1 MSRVTRV
8 GDVIVTSSDDVST
21 TSGADAHVTSG
32 ADAHVTSI
40 RRACRNR
47 QRTTAGHRLAFDLHG
62 RRNYRIDYCP
72 E

>member
-21 TSGADAHVTSG
+21 TSGADAHVTSIG
-32 ADAHVTSI
+32 
-40 RRACRNR
+40 RACRNR